1 MDVKDLRGLTDEEL
15 AEKERQLQ
23 QEQFNFRFQLATGR
37 LENPMQLRNTR
48 RDLARVKT
56 VRREAALKV
65 AQGKQAKDKG
75 THG

>member
-1 MDVKDLRGLTDEEL
+1 MDVKDLRGLTDDEL
-15 AEKERQLQ
+15 KDKERQLY

-56 VRREAALKV
+56 LRREAALKD
-65 AQGKQAKDKG
+65 ARGRKGKG
-75 THG
+75 

>member
-15 AEKERQLQ
+15 KEKERQLY
-23 QEQFNFRFQLATGR
+23 QEQFNHRFQLATGR

-56 VRREAALKV
+56 VRREAALKDTR
-65 AQGKQAKDKG
+65 ARKGKG
-75 THG
+75 